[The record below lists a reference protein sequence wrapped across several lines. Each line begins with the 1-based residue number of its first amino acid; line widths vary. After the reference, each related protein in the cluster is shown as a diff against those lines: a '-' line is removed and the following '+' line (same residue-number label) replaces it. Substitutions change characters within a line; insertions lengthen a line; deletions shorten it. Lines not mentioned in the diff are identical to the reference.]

1 MSRPA
6 GFQPLE
12 EGWAVLTERLAALGV
27 RLDEHDARAI
37 ARDVV
42 VDVMQRGHVVD
53 LEQYRRG
60 IAHEVDVA
68 CRPLREQLARLSN
81 APASIGGVRIGDK
94 VVIDGGRMP
103 IGPAGS
109 STGTRAGDAWSA
121 S

>member
-1 MSRPA
+1 MSRPPV
-6 GFQPLE
+6 FEPLE

-27 RLDEHDARAI
+27 HLGEQDAREV
-37 ARDVV
+37 ARAVV

-68 CRPLREQLARLSN
+68 CRPLREQLARVTS

-109 STGTRAGDAWSA
+109 STGQKGGAW
-121 S
+121 